1 MNWNATFGQTE
12 LLFVLFF
19 VGIYLLYLV
28 RIYWIAR
35 RLKTKTRSSL
45 LKIVLRSSYFA
56 LLIMALLNPS
66 FGDVAGTIRA
76 EGRELMLLIDVSK
89 SMDASDIQP
98 SRLEKVKY
106 ETKKLI
112 DHFSS
117 DRIGLIVFSEEA
129 YLMSPLTFDRS
140 SIDLFVPK
148 ISTKLLG
155 HGGTDFNP
163 PLELALKKLLKTKS
177 NDKSKVIILIS
188 DGENFGNLDRNL
200 LSQIRRNG
208 INLFSVG
215 VGTIKGATL
224 KQGNG
229 FKKDADG
236 NVVVSKLESNNL
248 RRIAIETNGAYVEL
262 SDVSASF
269 AGLIEQVEQI
279 SANLIDQRQVNV
291 TANKYMY
298 FLFVAL
304 FLIGLDVFFTIRTFR
319 L

>member
-12 LLFVLFF
+12 LFFVLSF
-19 VGIYLLYLV
+19 VGIYLFYLA

-35 RLKTKTRSSL
+35 RLQTKTRSSL

-66 FGDVAGTIRA
+66 FGDMAGTIRA
-76 EGRELMLLIDVSK
+76 EGRELLLLVDVSL
-89 SMDASDIQP
+89 SMDATDIQP

-106 ETKKLI
+106 EIKKLI
-112 DHFSS
+112 EKFSS

-129 YLMSPLTFDRS
+129 YLLSPLTFDRS
-140 SIDLFVPK
+140 SIDLFVPR
-148 ISTKLLG
+148 INTKLLN

-163 PLELALKKLLKTKS
+163 PLELALKKLLKIKS

-200 LSQIRRNG
+200 LNQIRRNG

-215 VGTIKGATL
+215 VGTAKGVNL

-229 FKKDADG
+229 FKKDAEG
-236 NVVVSKLESNNL
+236 NIVVSKLESNNL
-248 RRIAIETNGAYVEL
+248 RKIALETNGSYVEL

-269 AGLIEQVEQI
+269 AGLIEQIEQI
-279 SANLIDQRQVNV
+279 SVNLIDQRQVNV
-291 TANKYMY
+291 TANKYVY
-298 FLFVAL
+298 FLLIAL